1 MTATFNLLR
10 GQDLIWSYVV
20 NNYLLGKE
28 YTPFDPLYW
37 NSDFTNLPARWHREY
52 LADLYRDNKLMR
64 GEISIAGTHIRLRE
78 VMTQSDVQTT
88 QADNKAPARPVR
100 KTTEA
105 MKEQMRLSLAGWGH
119 LGGVAN
125 NHN

>member
-28 YTPFDPLYW
+28 YTPFDLLYW

-64 GEISIAGTHIRLRE
+64 GEISIAGTPIRLGA
-78 VMTQSDVQTT
+78 VMTPSYVQAGERKSVA
-88 QADNKAPARPVR
+88 QGRGVSVR
-100 KTTEA
+100 VKLGGCRTIKTTRA
-105 MKEQMRLSLAGWGH
+105 KEKD
-119 LGGVAN
+119 AN
-125 NHN
+125 DE

>member
-28 YTPFDPLYW
+28 YTPFDLLYW

-64 GEISIAGTHIRLRE
+64 GEISIAGTPIRLGE
-78 VMTQSDVQTT
+78 VMKPSYVQRPTERRVGKVCVST
-88 QADNKAPARPVR
+88 CSLRSSPCNSQKTNKY
-100 KTTEA
+100 
-105 MKEQMRLSLAGWGH
+105 
-119 LGGVAN
+119 
-125 NHN
+125 